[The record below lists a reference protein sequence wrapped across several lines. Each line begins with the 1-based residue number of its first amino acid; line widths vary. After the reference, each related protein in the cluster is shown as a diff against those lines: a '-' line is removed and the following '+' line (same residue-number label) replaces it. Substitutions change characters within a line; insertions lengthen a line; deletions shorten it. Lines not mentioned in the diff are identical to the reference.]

1 MAGGC
6 VTALPIATLGTA
18 QAILVERLE
27 AAFDGDPGARIFLQ
41 AALRS
46 ARRATLPTDPEAVLD
61 FARAHLLGPLTE
73 ELGGRAVVAFLED
86 LTRALREPVPE
97 EEVSAEIDLDDTALG
112 LETGEVSGEVLRP
125 SRIPTALRPP
135 PLDRRG
141 RASSIPPSKSGPVHV
156 RPRASLVHGD
166 RFTRALL
173 ARQLVAAGCDM
184 IVLESLADLAAL
196 GDPLPDLA
204 VVDLD
209 VPDVHSL
216 LVGMVRRTPG
226 LRVLGLLPPGRDA
239 HTLFRAAGIATHETT
254 SHAAKSAEIAT
265 RLRALALRSP

>member
-1 MAGGC
+1 M
-6 VTALPIATLGTA
+6 TALPIATLGTA
-18 QAILVERLE
+18 QTILVERLE

-46 ARRATLPTDPEAVLD
+46 ARRAALPTDPEAVLD
-61 FARAHLLGPLTE
+61 FARAHLLGPLAE
-73 ELGGRAVVAFLED
+73 ELGGRAVAAFLED
-86 LTRALREPVPE
+86 LTRALRRPLHEV
-97 EEVSAEIDLDDTALG
+97 EVSAEVELDDAALG

-135 PLDRRG
+135 PLDRG
-141 RASSIPPSKSGPVHV
+141 GHVSSIPPSNSGPVRV

-173 ARQLVAAGCDM
+173 ARQLLAAGCDVT
-184 IVLESLADLAAL
+184 VLEALADLAAV
-196 GDPLPDLA
+196 DPLPDLA

-209 VPDVHSL
+209 VPDVHQL
-216 LVGMVRRTPG
+216 LVGMVKRNPG
-226 LRVLGLLPPGRDA
+226 LRVLGLLPPGCDA
-239 HTLFRAAGIATHETT
+239 QALFRAAGVATHETT

-265 RLRALALRSP
+265 RLRALALRASP